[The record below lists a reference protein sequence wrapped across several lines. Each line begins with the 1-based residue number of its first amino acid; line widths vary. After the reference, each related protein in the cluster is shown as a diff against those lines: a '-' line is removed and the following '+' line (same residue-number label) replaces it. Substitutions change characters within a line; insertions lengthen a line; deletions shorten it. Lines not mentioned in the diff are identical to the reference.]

1 MSNPNFVSDLV
12 AMAKAFEELPI
23 VQEALR
29 GSEHQCSQLSDLVQR
44 LELRII
50 DLKTEL
56 DAAHAATRKVEVER
70 DHAERMFHE
79 TDDRLNAFRRLVQ
92 AFDTDVKSLVQ
103 AAEPEPKPEPA
114 QDMKQIGEDV
124 AYPYPADPGPAIG
137 GAFEDVGQGDVDPT
151 ASTDSTYT
159 SPNVSTQPV
168 ETQTTASSD
177 TEAVSVQPDPTQAMP
192 VAPFPEASSSANA
205 GGNFAST
212 PETAGSTQHEEV
224 TPSVVDPT
232 ASSTAGDGHS
242 QANATLTT
250 DAIDLAGANTQA
262 PTPTAPSEPVDDV
275 GYHNEP
281 KITGHGAEAWAEWDK
296 WCERMNHRYP
306 HSQGGWPPRTQAAQ

>member
-29 GSEHQCSQLSDLVQR
+29 GSEHQRSQLSDLVQR

-70 DHAERMFHE
+70 DHAERMFLE

-103 AAEPEPKPEPA
+103 AAEPEPKPEPEVKA
-114 QDMKQIGEDV
+114 IDNPLYGDPQIG
-124 AYPYPADPGPAIG
+124 DPGPAIG
-137 GAFEDVGQGDVDPT
+137 GAFEGQGDVDPT
-151 ASTDSTYT
+151 ASTDSTFA

-177 TEAVSVQPDPTQAMP
+177 TEAVSVQPDPTPTTP
-192 VAPFPEASSSANA
+192 VAQSPEASSSANA
-205 GGNFAST
+205 GETSAST

-224 TPSVVDPT
+224 TPSAADPT
-232 ASSTAGDGHS
+232 ASSVAGDGHS
-242 QANATLTT
+242 SENASHTNASDQA
-250 DAIDLAGANTQA
+250 DASSI
-262 PTPTAPSEPVDDV
+262 PVDDV

-281 KITGHGAEAWAEWDK
+281 KIIGTGAEAWAEWDK

>member
-29 GSEHQCSQLSDLVQR
+29 GSEYQRSQLSDLVQR

-70 DHAERMFHE
+70 DHAERMFLE

-103 AAEPEPKPEPA
+103 AAEPESKPEPA

-137 GAFEDVGQGDVDPT
+137 GAFEGQGDVDPT
-151 ASTDSTYT
+151 ASTDSTFA
-159 SPNVSTQPV
+159 SLNVSTQPV

-177 TEAVSVQPDPTQAMP
+177 TDAGVSVQPDPTQAT
-192 VAPFPEASSSANA
+192 ESSSESGLSGSGSQGSLDHTHPDYNERAAANPDYA
-205 GGNFAST
+205 A
-212 PETAGSTQHEEV
+212 AMEV
-224 TPSVVDPT
+224 TPSAADPT

-242 QANATLTT
+242 PETAT
-250 DAIDLAGANTQA
+250 
-262 PTPTAPSEPVDDV
+262 PMPTADTVADVPSDHSAVDDV

-281 KITGHGAEAWAEWDK
+281 KIIGTGAEAWAEWDK